1 MKNKKTRK
9 LTTFSIICIIQIII
23 TTPTLAVKE
32 YNVITT
38 LTPSTPRGFG
48 GYGGDIAMDG
58 GLCLIGEWRGVV
70 EDIGVVG
77 KAYLYDA
84 DWNLQMTLRAPEPE
98 PNALF
103 SHSVDIQGDT
113 IVIGCPFHNV
123 NGSNNVGEVYVFDL
137 DGSLRFTLHS
147 PEPKKAG
154 GFGVEVAIG
163 KDIILVGETGGLVE
177 GFLAAGAVHVY
188 GIDGAYITSLVS
200 PDMKHNGAFGDN
212 IAANEEY
219 ILVGEPGTTGSS
231 LNIVGSIHV
240 FDYDWKLIKTIQAP
254 GQVSHTM
261 FGKSIAIRGETVVIG
276 EIFSEADGH
285 ERAGKAYIYDTDWNL
300 VATLQSTAPRDGGEF
315 GRGTV
320 IGGDLI
326 VVGERRGDVVTM
338 KEGKAYVYDP
348 EGNLE
353 TVLTSPE
360 PAVGAQFGYSIA
372 SDGEILVVSDVE
384 GTVEGVPKAGKVH
397 VYGLGEPAAEQPAP
411 EEETTETESEPE
423 SDESGGIPGFPPES
437 VILSIVLAVLSLWL
451 IQRQR

>member
-1 MKNKKTRK
+1 MPFVQIFLIVLVTVPV
-9 LTTFSIICIIQIII
+9 IQI
-23 TTPTLAVKE
+23 LDEEE

-58 GLCLIGEWRGVV
+58 GLCLIGEWRGTV

-77 KAYLYDA
+77 KANLYDA
-84 DWNLQMTLRAPEPE
+84 DWNLQATLRAPEPE

-103 SHSVDIQGDT
+103 GRSVDIQGDT

-123 NGSNNVGEVYVFDL
+123 NGSKNVGEAYVFDL

-154 GFGVEVAIG
+154 GFGMEVAIG

-177 GFLAAGAVHVY
+177 GFLAAGTVHMY
-188 GIDGAYITSLVS
+188 SIDGKYITSLTS
-200 PDMKHNGAFGDN
+200 PVMKHNGAFGDN
-212 IAANEEY
+212 IAANEEL
-219 ILVGEPGTTGSS
+219 ILVGEPGTTGGS
-231 LNIVGSIHV
+231 LNLVGSIHV
-240 FDYDWKLIKTIQAP
+240 FDYDWNLIKTIQAP
-254 GQVSHTM
+254 EQVSHTM
-261 FGKSIAIRGETVVIG
+261 FGKSITIRGETVVIG
-276 EIFSEADGH
+276 EIYAEVDGH

-315 GRGTV
+315 GRGTA
-320 IGGDLI
+320 IGGDII
-326 VVGERRGDVVTM
+326 VVGERRADVITE
-338 KEGKAYVYDP
+338 KEGKAYVFDL
-348 EGNLE
+348 EGTLVS
-353 TVLTSPE
+353 TLTSPD
-360 PAVGAQFGYSIA
+360 PTVGAQFGYKVVT
-372 SDGEILVVSDVE
+372 DGEIVVVADVE
-384 GTVEGVPKAGKVH
+384 GTVDDVSKAGKVH

-423 SDESGGIPGFPPES
+423 TESDKGGGIPGFPLES
-437 VILSIVLAVLSLWL
+437 IVLSIVLAVIGLWL